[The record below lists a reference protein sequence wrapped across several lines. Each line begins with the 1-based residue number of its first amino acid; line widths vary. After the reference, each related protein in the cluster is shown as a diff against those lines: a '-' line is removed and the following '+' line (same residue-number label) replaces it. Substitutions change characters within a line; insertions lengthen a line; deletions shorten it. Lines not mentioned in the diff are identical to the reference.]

1 MIWYQGI
8 AWRKLGDAT
17 RATALFER
25 LVAYARL
32 HRDDV
37 LRPDYFAVSYP
48 TFLVFND
55 DSVLRHQLHCDY
67 MEALGCLGLRQYDQ
81 AAALFAQVLTREP
94 NHTGALT
101 HQRFLN
107 RTDI

>member
-1 MIWYQGI
+1 
-8 AWRKLGDAT
+8 
-17 RATALFER
+17 
-25 LVAYARL
+25 VAYARL

-55 DSVLRHQLHCDY
+55 DSALRHQLHCDY

-81 AAALFAQVLTREP
+81 AAALFAQVLSREP
-94 NHTGALT
+94 NHTGVLT
-101 HQRFLN
+101 HQRFLH
-107 RTDI
+107 RDEL